1 MPDFWEVL
9 YTRRSIREF
18 KKGAPVEPW
27 KIEKI
32 LDAAR
37 WAPSP
42 ENMQY
47 WRMVLVRDQEMKEY
61 IADMAQE
68 HGATVFGNF
77 PYEIVEDR
85 LWYIP
90 EKSRAAVIERAYDG
104 TLFRYPED
112 ADTVIVPC
120 ANTTAFDITPAYP
133 SSTEVMVVST
143 SMAIQNMWLATR
155 ALNLGMGYDALP
167 CGDHRRREKLA
178 DKLGLPRGVFPLTT
192 LAVGVPLFPRTAT
205 PARYPL
211 EGIVY
216 EEYWGN
222 PYKRLAFRKKG

>member
-1 MPDFWEVL
+1 M
-9 YTRRSIREF
+9 
-18 KKGAPVEPW
+18 
-27 KIEKI
+27 
-32 LDAAR
+32 
-37 WAPSP
+37 
-42 ENMQY
+42 
-47 WRMVLVRDQEMKEY
+47 
-61 IADMAQE
+61 
-68 HGATVFGNF
+68 VFGNF

-90 EKSRAAVIERAYDG
+90 EKSRPRVIERAYDG

-112 ADTVIVPC
+112 ADTVIIPC
-120 ANTTAFDITPAYP
+120 ANSVAFDITPAYP
-133 SSTEVMVVST
+133 SSTDVMLIST
-143 SMAIQNMWLATR
+143 SMAIQNMWLAAR

-178 DKLGLPRGVFPLTT
+178 DKLGLPRGVVPMTA

-211 EGIVY
+211 EGIAY

-222 PYKRLAFRKKG
+222 PYTRLAFRKRSD